1 MDLPKELLDQV
12 LGHVPPRHLAA
23 CRCVCKSWRAV
34 VDGRGLLRAYLAPRP
49 LRGIFINFFHK
60 QGHSF
65 FSRDAQPQTTPRIP
79 ISSMIR
85 VLDHQ
90 NGLVLYTCRDAMHA
104 CNPATRRWATVPPP
118 PVPFFYNHMH
128 LMFDPT
134 VSLHYDVLCFPN
146 VPKRPAPPYQSP
158 KRHCKEGSSWTRV
171 YTFRD
176 FEKLPPSLKTEY
188 RDEVNTLGC
197 MEWPPHLYAVQV
209 FSSGTG
215 QWQERHFI
223 RQGNAAV
230 TVADVW
236 SDRHARHGPS
246 ALRRN
251 AVYWRGAFYL
261 HCYVDFIVRLSL
273 QDGKYAVIKTPT
285 CDQKSNGYFGKSKQ
299 RIYYTAVSGYQ
310 ISVWVLQEASETCQ
324 TLEWALRHQNDL
336 EHDFQRHYNRRL
348 LGDEIGKSWT
358 LDPCMEESSDKGDN
372 GWDSSDDSVTEALEE
387 GINGNEGYKNCYYGM
402 DFLGYHPDKEI
413 VFLGSH
419 YSGFA
424 YYLGTSKLHYLGSLY
439 PNSGLP
445 HRSLA
450 APTLGS
456 FIYTP
461 CVEDLLPAYNN
472 P

>member
-1 MDLPKELLDQV
+1 
-12 LGHVPPRHLAA
+12 
-23 CRCVCKSWRAV
+23 
-34 VDGRGLLRAYLAPRP
+34 
-49 LRGIFINFFHK
+49 
-60 QGHSF
+60 
-65 FSRDAQPQTTPRIP
+65 
-79 ISSMIR
+79 
-85 VLDHQ
+85 
-90 NGLVLYTCRDAMHA
+90 
-104 CNPATRRWATVPPP
+104 
-118 PVPFFYNHMH
+118 MH

-146 VPKRPAPPYQSP
+146 VPERPTPPYQSP

-171 YTFRD
+171 YTVRD

-188 RDEVNTLGC
+188 RDEVNALGC

-209 FSSGTG
+209 FSSRTG

-236 SDRHARHGPS
+236 SDQHARHGPS

-251 AVYWRGAFYL
+251 VVYWRGAFYL

-299 RIYYTAVSGYQ
+299 RIYYTAVIGYQ

-324 TLEWALRHQNDL
+324 TLQWALRHQNDL
-336 EHDFQRHYNRRL
+336 EHDFQQHYNRHL
-348 LGDEIGKSWT
+348 IGDEIGKSWT

-372 GWDSSDDSVTEALEE
+372 RWDSSDDSVTDALEE

-402 DFLGYHPDKEI
+402 DFLGYHPEREI

-424 YYLGTSKLHYLGSLY
+424 YYLALPLFDKPTSGKIKSCQKLATSCEKQQQQQQQQQSKLPTKQEDAFEPTIEIEIGLNKFSALCDLGASVSTIPKSVYDSINLGPY
-439 PNSGLP
+439 ANIEIILNMPNSTFTQVVGIQ
-445 HRSLA
+445 HGVIA
-450 APTLGS
+450 Q
-456 FIYTP
+456 IN
-461 CVEDLLPAYNN
+461 D
-472 P
+472 